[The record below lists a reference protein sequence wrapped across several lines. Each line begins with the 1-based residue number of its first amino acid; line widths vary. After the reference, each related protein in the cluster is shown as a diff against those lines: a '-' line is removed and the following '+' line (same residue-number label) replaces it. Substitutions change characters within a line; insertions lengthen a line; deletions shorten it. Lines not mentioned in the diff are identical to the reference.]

1 MIKQRLTAQ
10 KNLVLFLCFK
20 NDLTA
25 TQAAKICGVNRNITN
40 RYYNLL
46 RRAILS
52 ESIRETRREVGE
64 YELDESYFG
73 ARRVRGKRGRG
84 AAGKTPVFGLLNRGE
99 KVFVTVVPDCSRE
112 SLMPIIKGLILE
124 RSTIYTDSWKAYD
137 GLVLNG
143 YEHYRGLHSENEFA
157 RGKSHVNGIE
167 NFWSFAKRRL
177 SKFNGCNSDAFVL
190 HLKECEWRYNH
201 RHEDLLPLLKRLYK
215 KTYLVLIFF
224 VFYLVK
230 SLFFYIFFTC

>member
-1 MIKQRLTAQ
+1 MIKQRVTTQ
-10 KNLVLFLCFK
+10 KRNKIFLCFK

-25 TQAAKICGVNRNITN
+25 TQAADICGVNRNTVN

-46 RRAILS
+46 RKAILS
-52 ESIRETRREVGE
+52 ESIREAKREVGE

-84 AAGKTPVFGLLNRGE
+84 AAGKTPVFGLLKRGE
-99 KVFVTVVPDCSRE
+99 KVFVTVVPDCSRG
-112 SLMPIIKGLILE
+112 SLMPVIKGLILE
-124 RSTIYTDSWKAYD
+124 HSTIYTDGWMAYD

-143 YEHYRGLHSENEFA
+143 YEHYRVFHSENEFA

-177 SKFNGCNSDAFVL
+177 AKFNGCASAAFVL

-201 RHEDLLPLLKRLYK
+201 RNDDLLALLKKLYR
-215 KTYLVLIFF
+215 KTYLV
-224 VFYLVK
+224 
-230 SLFFYIFFTC
+230 